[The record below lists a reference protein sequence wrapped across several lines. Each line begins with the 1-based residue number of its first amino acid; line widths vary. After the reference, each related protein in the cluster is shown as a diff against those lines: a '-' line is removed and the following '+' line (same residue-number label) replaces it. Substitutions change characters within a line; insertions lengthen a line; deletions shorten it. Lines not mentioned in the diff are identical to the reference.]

1 MLHSVN
7 DKITKE
13 YKGDE
18 ENKQQLTSH
27 IDSLIDSFKTDDDFI
42 ESDAWNGD
50 IDNLSAGNDLIEFNK
65 QELQQMREY
74 HQKRIEMRLELEFEK
89 CNVEVQDVRDVELLK
104 HTE

>member
-13 YKGDE
+13 YKGE
-18 ENKQQLTSH
+18 EEDKQQLTSH

>member
-1 MLHSVN
+1 M
-7 DKITKE
+7 
-13 YKGDE
+13 
-18 ENKQQLTSH
+18 
-27 IDSLIDSFKTDDDFI
+27 
-42 ESDAWNGD
+42 ESDAWNGE

-89 CNVEVQDVRDVELLK
+89 CNIEVQDVRDVELLK